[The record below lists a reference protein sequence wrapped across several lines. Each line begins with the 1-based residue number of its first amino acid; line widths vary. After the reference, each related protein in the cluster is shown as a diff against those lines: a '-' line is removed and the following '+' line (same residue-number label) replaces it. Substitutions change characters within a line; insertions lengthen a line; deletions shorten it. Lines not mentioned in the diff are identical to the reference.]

1 MDLMNTHDKFKIKDL
16 FTVLL
21 IMFIFPFASAQ
32 EDLFS
37 SIREES
43 EVTKTE
49 LLPRKM
55 VFTQR
60 LLWGENGLMRK
71 TQRSPLTIKQRE
83 KELKIRRKM
92 LKAHQFIGFVTLACM
107 IAQGVMGTQ
116 LYKGDYRHYETHK
129 TLGNLTSISYFTG
142 AGLSLFAPPPLIN
155 KKTKGLSSSQAHKF
169 LATIHFSAM
178 VATNLLA
185 EENQQLHRAAAFT
198 AFGSYAAAILVFK
211 F

>member
-1 MDLMNTHDKFKIKDL
+1 MNTHTKFKIKYL
-16 FTVLL
+16 STVLL
-21 IMFIFPFASAQ
+21 ILCVFSFTSAQ

-49 LLPRKM
+49 LLPKKM

-60 LLWGENGLMRK
+60 ILWGENGLMRM
-71 TQRSPLTIKQRE
+71 TQWSPLTIEQRE
-83 KELKIRRKM
+83 KELKVRRKM
-92 LKAHQFIGFVTLACM
+92 LKAHQIIGFVTLAGM
-107 IAQGVMGTQ
+107 IAQGVIGTQ
-116 LYKGDYRHYETHK
+116 LYKRDYRHYKKHK
-129 TLGNLTSISYFTG
+129 TIGNLTSIGYFTG
-142 AGLSLFAPPPLIN
+142 ASLSLFAPPPLIN
-155 KKTKGLSSSQAHKF
+155 RISKGLSSSQAHKY

-185 EENQQLHRAAAFT
+185 EENKQLHRAAAFT

>member
-1 MDLMNTHDKFKIKDL
+1 MNTHTKFKIKYL
-16 FTVLL
+16 STVLL
-21 IMFIFPFASAQ
+21 ILCVFSFTSAQ

-60 LLWGENGLMRK
+60 ILWGENGLMRM
-71 TQRSPLTIKQRE
+71 TQWSPLTIEQRE
-83 KELKIRRKM
+83 KELKVRRKM
-92 LKAHQFIGFVTLACM
+92 LKAHQIIGFVTLAGM
-107 IAQGVMGTQ
+107 IAQGVIGTQ
-116 LYKGDYRHYETHK
+116 LYKRDYRHYKKHK
-129 TLGNLTSISYFTG
+129 TIGNLTSIGYFTG
-142 AGLSLFAPPPLIN
+142 ASLSLFAPPPLIN
-155 KKTKGLSSSQAHKF
+155 RISKGLSSSQAHKY

-185 EENQQLHRAAAFT
+185 EENKQLHRAAAFT

>member
-1 MDLMNTHDKFKIKDL
+1 MNTHAKFKIKYL
-16 FTVLL
+16 STVLL
-21 IMFIFPFASAQ
+21 ILCVFSFTSAQ

-60 LLWGENGLMRK
+60 ILWGENGLMRM
-71 TQRSPLTIKQRE
+71 TQWSPLTIEQRE
-83 KELKIRRKM
+83 KELKVRRKM
-92 LKAHQFIGFVTLACM
+92 LKAHQIIGFVTLAGM
-107 IAQGVMGTQ
+107 IAQGVIGTQ
-116 LYKGDYRHYETHK
+116 LYKRDYRHYKKHK
-129 TLGNLTSISYFTG
+129 TIGNLTSIGYFTG
-142 AGLSLFAPPPLIN
+142 ASLSLFAPPPLIN
-155 KKTKGLSSSQAHKF
+155 RISKGLSSSQAHKY

-185 EENQQLHRAAAFT
+185 EENKQLHRAAAFT

>member
-1 MDLMNTHDKFKIKDL
+1 MNTHAKFKIKYL
-16 FTVLL
+16 STVLL
-21 IMFIFPFASAQ
+21 ILCVFSFTSAQ

-49 LLPRKM
+49 LLPKKM

-60 LLWGENGLMRK
+60 ILWGENGLMRM
-71 TQRSPLTIKQRE
+71 TQWSPLTIEQRE
-83 KELKIRRKM
+83 KELKVRRKM
-92 LKAHQFIGFVTLACM
+92 LKAHQIIGFVTLAGM
-107 IAQGVMGTQ
+107 IAQGVIGTQ
-116 LYKGDYRHYETHK
+116 LYKRDYRHYKKHK
-129 TLGNLTSISYFTG
+129 TIGNLTSIGYFTG
-142 AGLSLFAPPPLIN
+142 ASLSLFAPPPLIN
-155 KKTKGLSSSQAHKF
+155 RISKGLSSSQAHKY

>member
-1 MDLMNTHDKFKIKDL
+1 MNTHAKFKIKYL
-16 FTVLL
+16 STVLL
-21 IMFIFPFASAQ
+21 ILCVFSFTSAQ

-37 SIREES
+37 SIREKS

-60 LLWGENGLMRK
+60 ILWGENGLMRM
-71 TQRSPLTIKQRE
+71 TQWSPLTIEQRE
-83 KELKIRRKM
+83 KELKVRRKM
-92 LKAHQFIGFVTLACM
+92 LKAHQIIGFVTLAGM
-107 IAQGVMGTQ
+107 IAQGVIGTQ
-116 LYKGDYRHYETHK
+116 LYKRDYRHYKKHK
-129 TLGNLTSISYFTG
+129 TIGNLTSIGYFTG
-142 AGLSLFAPPPLIN
+142 ASLSLFAPPPLIN
-155 KKTKGLSSSQAHKF
+155 RISKGLSSSQAHKY